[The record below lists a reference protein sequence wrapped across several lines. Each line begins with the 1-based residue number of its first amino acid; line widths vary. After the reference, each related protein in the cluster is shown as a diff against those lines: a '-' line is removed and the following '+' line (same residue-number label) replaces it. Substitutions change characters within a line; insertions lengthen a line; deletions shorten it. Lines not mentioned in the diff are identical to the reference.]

1 MMKKLTE
8 NYKITMSIDKQID
21 SMTKDLCHTE
31 TCEIKKIGIPCN
43 HICKAHIYATRAI
56 DKGYRKASEVAMEIF
71 DEIESCKWS
80 ETQYGDQMLCF
91 EINSEKYTELKKK
104 YESEKDDG

>member
-31 TCEIKKIGIPCN
+31 TCEIKKTGIPCN
-43 HICKAHIYATRAI
+43 HRCKAHIYAKRAI
-56 DKGYRKASEVAMEIF
+56 DKGYRKSSEVAREIF

-80 ETQYGDQMLCF
+80 ETQYGDHILCF
-91 EINSEKYTELKKK
+91 EVNSEKYDTLKKK

>member
-21 SMTKDLCHTE
+21 EMAKIIDDNHGFIVSSVE
-31 TCEIKKIGIPCN
+31 TAEALYNI
-43 HICKAHIYATRAI
+43 
-56 DKGYRKASEVAMEIF
+56 GYRKSSEVAREIF
-71 DEIESCKWS
+71 AEIESCKWS

-91 EINSEKYTELKKK
+91 EINSAKYAELKKK
-104 YESEKDDG
+104 YESEKDNG